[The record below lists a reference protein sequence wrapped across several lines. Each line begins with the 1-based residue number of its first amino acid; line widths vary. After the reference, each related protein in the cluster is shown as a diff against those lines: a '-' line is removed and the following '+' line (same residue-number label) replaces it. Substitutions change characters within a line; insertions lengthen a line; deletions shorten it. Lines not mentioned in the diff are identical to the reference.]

1 MTAAPAKPAERSRLR
16 TWLVGYFNLWTTLL
30 LATLFCALLF
40 LVALVTLF
48 RARRFY
54 SEFCVRHFSRLM
66 LWLGRT
72 PLRVH
77 GGPPGDGRMA
87 GPPVF
92 YMPNHPSGPDIFV
105 LMALG
110 LPNTRFFLSRGVLQ
124 RYPPIGLIAALMGVF
139 FTPNQRD
146 TPARIRCFERAYR
159 HLAKSGESVLG
170 SPEGQVVPGP
180 EVGRFNRGVFHLAT
194 LLQVPIQPLYL
205 YFPPGTSA
213 GRGYAPNSPEVDV
226 YFLPQIPTTG
236 WRVEDVDANKERV
249 RQVFL
254 DFGRQLAEGAGAPA
268 DGGGGLE
275 NHRSDRPDR
284 PDRSDRS
291 DLSKTSGGAR

>member
-1 MTAAPAKPAERSRLR
+1 MTAGSPPPAERPPLSRVL
-16 TWLVGYFNLWTTLL
+16 LGYFNLSATLL

-40 LVALVTLF
+40 LVALFTLF
-48 RARRFY
+48 QARRFY
-54 SEFCVRHFSRLM
+54 SEFCVRHYSRLM
-66 LWLGRT
+66 LWLART
-72 PLRVH
+72 PMRVH
-77 GGPPGDGRMA
+77 GAPAGKGPF
-87 GPPVF
+87 F

-105 LMALG
+105 VMALG
-110 LPNTRFFLSRGVLQ
+110 LPNTRFFLSRGVMQ
-124 RYPPIGLIAALMGVF
+124 RFPPLGLIAALMGVF

-213 GRGYAPNSPEVDV
+213 GRGYVAASPEVDV
-226 YFLPQIPTTG
+226 YFLSPISTAG
-236 WRVEDVDANKERV
+236 WRVEDIDLNKERV
-249 RQVFL
+249 REVFL
-254 DFGRQLAEGAGAPA
+254 DFGRRLAEARGAAA
-268 DGGGGLE
+268 
-275 NHRSDRPDR
+275 
-284 PDRSDRS
+284 
-291 DLSKTSGGAR
+291 